1 MLLIFGSGRLL
12 VTTPAI
18 DSFYCQ
24 YCNTQL
30 AHGLGFGPKRLVRVT
45 PVETGSIRTLLMFES
60 AVIIL

>member
-24 YCNTQL
+24 YCNPSLHTVL
-30 AHGLGFGPKRLVRVT
+30 ALGPSAFVRVT